1 MDKYHIL
8 KEEYAEKEKSVLALN
23 NEKDVLDNEIA
34 VLTQKSQLMMREAKS
49 ETAYSI
55 NNFFELHHF
64 RINNEQIMKAQI
76 GQKEQIIFTQDKHIK
91 EFRQKLEV

>member
-23 NEKDVLDNEIA
+23 NEKVVLDNEIA

-55 NNFFELHHF
+55 NIFFELSF
-64 RINNEQIMKAQI
+64 
-76 GQKEQIIFTQDKHIK
+76 
-91 EFRQKLEV
+91 

>member
-49 ETAYSI
+49 ETAYS
-55 NNFFELHHF
+55 L
-64 RINNEQIMKAQI
+64 
-76 GQKEQIIFTQDKHIK
+76 IIFLNYIISG
-91 EFRQKLEV
+91 